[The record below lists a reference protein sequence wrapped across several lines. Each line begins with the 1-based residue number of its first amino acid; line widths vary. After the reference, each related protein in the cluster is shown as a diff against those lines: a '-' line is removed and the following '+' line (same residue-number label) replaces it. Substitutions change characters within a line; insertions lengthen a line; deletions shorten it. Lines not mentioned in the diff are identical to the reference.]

1 MKNDREL
8 NQIVNY
14 YNKSTSQSN
23 MHLTNTTIEFNDYE
37 LKGNDSPI
45 IHEIERKHDIDIST
59 YEQFKNVWYNIN
71 GGLIFVGS
79 LVSLVLFIGIFLI
92 IYYKQVS
99 EAQEDV
105 QNYLTMEHLGIDNQK
120 SNTYWINN

>member
-1 MKNDREL
+1 
-8 NQIVNY
+8 
-14 YNKSTSQSN
+14 

-99 EAQEDV
+99 EHKKMFKIILLW
-105 QNYLTMEHLGIDNQK
+105 NI
-120 SNTYWINN
+120 